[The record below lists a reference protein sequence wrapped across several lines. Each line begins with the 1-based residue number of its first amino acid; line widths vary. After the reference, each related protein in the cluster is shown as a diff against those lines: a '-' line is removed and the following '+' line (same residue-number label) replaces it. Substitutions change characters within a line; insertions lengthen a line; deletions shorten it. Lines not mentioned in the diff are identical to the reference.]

1 MSEGVLEPG
10 ELQERLDVILGA
22 PESEARAAE
31 LRDLL
36 GAVRPEDIAQVLA
49 RFSAEQKLE
58 IFRALPAEV
67 AAVVVDEADWDTT
80 RQIVSELSPPD
91 LGRIVEQMPPDEAT
105 DLVGDLSEEERR
117 ELFAE
122 LEPETVGE
130 VNFLLQ
136 HHPESAGGIMTSE
149 SITVGPDR
157 TADEVLEFLQQRLDT
172 EVVAYVYVTDDM
184 GKLIGVFSIRD
195 LLRAAP
201 ETPVRDFMKTELIT
215 ARTDDDQEK
224 VAILARKYN
233 LKSIP
238 IVDEAGRLA
247 GLATIDDI
255 LDILAEEADEDIY
268 RMAGLTDSNPSQ
280 QRMLRRT
287 LLRLPW
293 LLLPVISGFVIASLH
308 GGEEGSA
315 GSILGDQL
323 TLVAFIPMVMGIAG
337 AVGTQTATVMVRG
350 MATGDIESG
359 RRRSV
364 FLQEV
369 GIGIVIALVMSGL
382 VGGAIALVHGAGL
395 LPVSTSL
402 APAVALGLAGGIVLA
417 SIFGTLFPICCEA
430 IGLDPALVAGPFIT
444 SSNDVLGATTFL
456 AIAEVV
462 LHAGG

>member
-1 MSEGVLEPG
+1 M
-10 ELQERLDVILGA
+10 LQGAPVPTDLFERLDGMLG
-22 PESEARAAE
+22 EADGERRRAALGE
-31 LRDLL
+31 FLL
-36 GAVRPEDIAQVLA
+36 SVRPEDIAAVLP
-49 RFSAEQKLE
+49 RFSPDQKVE
-58 IFRALPAEV
+58 IFRALPPET
-67 AAVVVDEADWDTT
+67 AAVVMDEADWGTT
-80 RQIVSELSPPD
+80 REIVSELSTPD
-91 LGRIVEQMPPDEAT
+91 LGRIVEEMPPDEAT
-105 DLVGDLSEEERR
+105 DLVGDLTEEERR

-122 LEPETVGE
+122 LEPETIGE
-130 VNFLLQ
+130 VSRLLR

-149 SITVGPDR
+149 SITVGPDL
-157 TADEVLEFLQQRLDT
+157 TAEAVLDLLQERLDT
-172 EVVAYVYVTDDM
+172 EVVAYVYVVDE
-184 GKLIGVFSIRD
+184 GERLIGVFSIRD

-201 ETPVRDFMKTELIT
+201 EARVRDFMKTELIS

-224 VAILARKYN
+224 VALLARKYN

-238 IVDEAGRLA
+238 IVDEEGRLV

-268 RMAGLTDSNPSQ
+268 RMAGVTDSNPTQ
-280 QRMLRRT
+280 QRMLRRV
-287 LLRLPW
+287 LVRLPW

-308 GGEEGSA
+308 GDGGDDGEPSRF
-315 GSILGDQL
+315 GDQF

-350 MATGDIESG
+350 MATGDIEAG
-359 RRRSV
+359 RRRRV

-369 GIGIVIALVMSGL
+369 GIGILIALVMSSL
-382 VGGAIALVHGAGL
+382 VGAAIALAHGAGI

-402 APAVALGLAGGIVLA
+402 APAIGLGLAGGIVLA

-456 AIAEVV
+456 AIAELV
-462 LHAGG
+462 LHR